1 MSATP
6 LTSPDFRAFLPL
18 GRSLNLYCLSCFVI
32 VQSSAMGSPPPLSL
46 SSQYPE
52 HRARFILQGGDGSHE
67 SVCVKVILAACSSEG
82 VLASV

>member
-6 LTSPDFRAFLPL
+6 LTSPDFRASLPP

-32 VQSSAMGSPPPLSL
+32 VQSSAMGFISL
-46 SSQYPE
+46 SPCLLS
-52 HRARFILQGGDGSHE
+52 ILNTELGLFCRVGMGAMK
-67 SVCVKVILAACSSEG
+67 VCVKVILAASSSEG